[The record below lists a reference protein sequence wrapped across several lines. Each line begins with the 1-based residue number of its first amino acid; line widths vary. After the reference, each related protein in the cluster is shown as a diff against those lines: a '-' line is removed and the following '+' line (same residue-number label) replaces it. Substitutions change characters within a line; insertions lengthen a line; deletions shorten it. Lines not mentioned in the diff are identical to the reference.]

1 MSPSCEASRTS
12 RSHRILSDLDTIRT
26 LVRPPRVSGSSG
38 EAEVHNAGC
47 SLFRWLIR
55 RVLTKMARK
64 STNRRHKMM
73 RALLAAVLCA
83 FWALH
88 DATPANAQAYPTRPI
103 KVVVP
108 FPPGGPTDGMARI
121 ISERLGA
128 VLGQPIVVE
137 NRGGAGGGVGGKFV
151 AESDPDGYTVLMTPG
166 GALTTG
172 PAVNPNIGYDP
183 AQVFAPIAEL
193 IETPLIVSVLPSL
206 PASSLAEVVAYAKAN
221 PGKLKW
227 GSQGFGT
234 APHLLAEMFR
244 LDAGLNVIHVPSRG
258 TGPLLNAILAG
269 EVQII
274 ADPSTTSLPYIQDN
288 KLRPIAIAGNVRDP
302 KLPNVPTVVEAGFPK
317 LQAPFWLA
325 VVAPAGTPR
334 DIVAKL
340 NNAFRQALNAPET
353 RTRLDA
359 LGAEVKIGT
368 PEDLDKMLASE
379 RAQWTAV
386 VKAANIHAE

>member
-1 MSPSCEASRTS
+1 
-12 RSHRILSDLDTIRT
+12 
-26 LVRPPRVSGSSG
+26 
-38 EAEVHNAGC
+38 
-47 SLFRWLIR
+47 
-55 RVLTKMARK
+55 
-64 STNRRHKMM
+64 MM
-73 RALLAAVLCA
+73 RALLAAALCA
-83 FWALH
+83 GWALH
-88 DATPANAQAYPTRPI
+88 DAAPANAQAYPTRPI

-183 AQVFAPIAEL
+183 AKVFTPIAEL
-193 IETPLIVSVLPSL
+193 IETPLIVSVIPSL
-206 PASSLAEVVAYAKAN
+206 PATSMAEVVTYAKAN

-244 LDAGLNVIHVPSRG
+244 LDAGLNIIHVPYRG

-288 KLRPIAIAGNVRDP
+288 KLRPIAIAGSVRDP

-340 NNAFRQALNAPET
+340 NNAFRQALDAPET

-368 PEDLDKMLASE
+368 PEDLDKMLTSE
-379 RAQWTAV
+379 RAQWIAV
-386 VKAANIHAE
+386 VKAANIKVE